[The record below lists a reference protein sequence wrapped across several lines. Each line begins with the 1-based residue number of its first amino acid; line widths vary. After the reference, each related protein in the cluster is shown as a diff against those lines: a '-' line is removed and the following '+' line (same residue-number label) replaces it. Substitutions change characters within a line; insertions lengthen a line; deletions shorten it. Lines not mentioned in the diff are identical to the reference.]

1 MWIKKL
7 SLRNFRNYEEAEISF
22 EKGRNLI
29 FGENAQGK
37 TNLIE
42 AVFYL
47 SCLKTFRG
55 VKDSGAVMHEKE
67 SCTIDGDFS
76 AYGRDFNI
84 SCTVSERGRRLF
96 VNGVREDKPINHIG
110 LIKTVVFSPD
120 DLQLIKEGP
129 SLRRRFMNMSVS
141 QMKPAYIKALSEHK
155 KLLEH
160 KRKILK
166 DPQRTPSMI
175 EFLDVI
181 NEGISEKA
189 AFITKERAAFLSE
202 ISEISQGIMKE
213 ISNGREKIS
222 IKYNCASSIEDPFSD
237 ENKERLFEH
246 LRRRRVAELESG
258 MCLVGSHRDDFTV
271 CINGLSARE
280 FASQGQIRSA
290 TLALKLSEHRLIE
303 KDCGESPILLLDDVL
318 SELDPMRQQFLIN
331 DASRGQTLIT
341 GCDPSVFSGPFSG
354 KVFAVAAG
362 RVQEQDIKEKEVL

>member
-7 SLRNFRNYEEAEISF
+7 SLRNFRNYEEAEITF

-55 VKDSGAVMHEKE
+55 GKDSGAIMHEKE
-67 SCTIDGDFS
+67 NCNIEGAFS
-76 AYGRDFNI
+76 AYGREYNI
-84 SCTVSERGRRLF
+84 SCALSERKRRLS
-96 VNGVREDKPINHIG
+96 VNGVYEDRPINHIG

-129 SLRRRFMNMSVS
+129 ALRRRFMNISIS
-141 QMKPAYIKALSEHK
+141 QMRPSYIKALSEYK
-155 KLLEH
+155 RLLEH
-160 KRKILK
+160 KRKIIK
-166 DPQRTPSMI
+166 DAEKASSMI
-175 EFLDVI
+175 DFLDVI
-181 NEGISEKA
+181 DEGLSEKA
-189 AFITKERAAFLSE
+189 AFLTKERAAFLSE
-202 ISEISQGIMKE
+202 ISEISQGIIKE
-213 ISNGREKIS
+213 ISNGKEEIS
-222 IKYNCASSIEDPFSD
+222 IKYNCASSIEDPFSE
-237 ENKERLFEH
+237 ENGKRLFEH
-246 LRRRRVAELESG
+246 MRRRRSAEFESG

-271 CINGLSARE
+271 YINGSPARE

-341 GCDPSVFSGPFSG
+341 GCDPSMFSGLSSG
-354 KVFAVAAG
+354 KVFKVEAG
-362 RVQEQDIKEKEVL
+362 RVNVQDIKEKEVL